1 MAAPR
6 PVWLRALHRLPLWLR
21 RHGIRGY
28 ERVLGIEWIVVTTR
42 GRRSGRP
49 HTVVLDVVGRDG
61 AGGGWFVQ
69 PAAPDAAWVRNV
81 RADPRVLVEADG
93 RETPADAVEITGADG
108 AEVVLRFIRT
118 HPLYA
123 RLVVR
128 LVGYVRDVDV
138 RDDALRTELTSVI
151 VFALRPRAQSE
162 RPHGGQSGHPKS

>member
-1 MAAPR
+1 MASPR
-6 PVWLRALHRLPLWLR
+6 PAWLRWLDRLQLRLR
-21 RHGIRGY
+21 RYGIRGY

-61 AGGGWFVQ
+61 ADGGWYVQ
-69 PAAPDAAWVRNV
+69 PAEPDAAWVRNV
-81 RADPRVLVEADG
+81 RADPHVVVEAGG
-93 RETPADAVEITGADG
+93 RETPADAVEITGPDG

-118 HPLYA
+118 HPRYA

-128 LVGYVRDVDV
+128 LVGYVHDVDV
-138 RDDALRTELTSVI
+138 PDDALRAQLRSVI
-151 VFALRPRAQSE
+151 VFALRPRAQSD